1 MKNIMKN
8 NVRIDSQ
15 DKVHGGF
22 HKVISGHTKENLEA
36 EDLEIYRF
44 VIGGMQAK

>member
-8 NVRIDSQ
+8 NERMSRQ
-15 DKVHGGF
+15 EETQGGF
-22 HKVISGHTKENLEA
+22 HKVIDGHKKEDLKA